1 MAEYAPGSG
10 SSQSMPQKPTPG
22 EPPDGEPDGGEGNEG
37 LPGAGKV
44 LDRRRAK
51 SCSPP
56 TFR

>member
-1 MAEYAPGSG
+1 
-10 SSQSMPQKPTPG
+10 MPQKPTPG